1 MLLLSGP
8 SGSGK
13 TARILDGLRD
23 ALRRKD
29 SGVRLLVPTATMV
42 LHAQNQMAREGF
54 VFKPGLIQT
63 LSRFVEPWAEDL
75 PQASSAVLN
84 LMVEE
89 TVLRLNRKEF
99 SKVAHLR
106 GFYSS
111 LARTIE
117 EFSSAGCDA
126 RRLSAH
132 LPDVPFAE
140 GFLAVFHEVER
151 ALQRRGLAMRSQRLR
166 RVADRINQE
175 GLPAIHTIWM
185 NGFHALPDPELRIV
199 EAMARHA
206 ELALT
211 LTAAPITEQTRTRLL
226 AMGAWRSGSHAGGV
240 VP

>member
-42 LHAQNQMAREGF
+42 QHAQNQMAREGF

-89 TVLRLNRKEF
+89 TVVKLNRKEF

-140 GFLAVFHEVER
+140 GFLAVYREVER
-151 ALQRRGLAMRSQRLR
+151 ALERRGLAMRPSVCDEWPTGSIRKDYQPSTPFGWMDSMLFPIPNCALLR
-166 RVADRINQE
+166 PWRVTRS
-175 GLPAIHTIWM
+175 LP
-185 NGFHALPDPELRIV
+185 
-199 EAMARHA
+199 
-206 ELALT
+206 
-211 LTAAPITEQTRTRLL
+211 
-226 AMGAWRSGSHAGGV
+226 
-240 VP
+240 